1 MNIGLQR
8 PSAIRLCAASLML
21 FNCLRCVSAERAVDT
36 APAPTTPFQFLIGES
51 LVKYMMMKAPESVS
65 LLNGTRPW
73 IIMASAGP
81 YAANA
86 PAEWKP
92 QYMIRFAN
100 EADMEAQFAAGKIP
114 AFVSWIMYDNEPH
127 AFPITPPNELAEP
140 PLYYDKAAKLVHSH
154 SLLFMATAGL
164 SGDAQEKQKIVD
176 LATEFDAYDL
186 QTQTGET
193 TVSEFDEHIRNQS
206 AKFRARNPKILICAG
221 FGDFAHKELLTPE
234 EIVPFLVSMPSNV
247 PVWPNFGPHEPP
259 GKEPIPGHY
268 DYFVKVL
275 EATVNMKPGAPLK

>member
-1 MNIGLQR
+1 M
-8 PSAIRLCAASLML
+8 ASLVIVTGL
-21 FNCLRCVSAERAVDT
+21 CCVAADRTPDV
-36 APAPTTPFQFLIGES
+36 APVARTPFQFVIGES
-51 LVKYMMMKAPESVS
+51 LVKYMMTKAPESVA
-65 LLNGTRPW
+65 LLNGTHPW

-81 YAANA
+81 YTESA
-86 PAEWKP
+86 PPEWKP

-100 EADMEAQFAAGKIP
+100 EGDMEAQFAAGKIP
-114 AFVSWIMYDNEPH
+114 SFVSWVMYDNEPH
-127 AFPITPPNELAEP
+127 AFPSTPPNELEDP
-140 PLYYDKAAKLVHSH
+140 PLYYDKAAKLIHGRK
-154 SLLFMATAGL
+154 LLFMATAGL
-164 SGDAQEKQKIVD
+164 SGDAQEKQRIVD
-176 LATEFDAYDL
+176 LSPEFDAYDL

-206 AKFRARNPKILICAG
+206 AKFRARNPKIIICAG

-268 DYFVKVL
+268 DYFIKVL
-275 EATVNMKPGAPLK
+275 ESTANMKAGPPLR